1 MVHGITKSRTR
12 LSNLYYTH
20 CDGGWDM
27 WVSLPWQGNLFH
39 IVLADFLLCECITFQ
54 LKKKKNP
61 SLPHESRGRR
71 AGGGVTWNATSH
83 PHKAKLPHG
92 ISHTPS
98 RASVVFLIYLIF
110 ILIKVVCGHIGQ
122 SRRKICRLTL
132 QSSYLV
138 ISQGK
143 AFFHS

>member
-54 LKKKKNP
+54 LKKKKIHLFLTNP
-61 SLPHESRGRR
+61 E
-71 AGGGVTWNATSH
+71 GGELGEVSPGMPPAIHIKPSC
-83 PHKAKLPHG
+83 PMG
-92 ISHTPS
+92 FHTHRPEPALS
-98 RASVVFLIYLIF
+98 F
-110 ILIKVVCGHIGQ
+110 
-122 SRRKICRLTL
+122 
-132 QSSYLV
+132 
-138 ISQGK
+138 
-143 AFFHS
+143 